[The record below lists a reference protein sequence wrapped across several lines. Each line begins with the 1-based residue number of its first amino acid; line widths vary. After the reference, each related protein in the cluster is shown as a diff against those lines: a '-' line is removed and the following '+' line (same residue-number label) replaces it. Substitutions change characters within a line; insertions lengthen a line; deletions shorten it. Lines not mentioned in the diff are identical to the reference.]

1 MSRKSLNDRIG
12 HVMNCARTLPTY
24 HGSLDQNPQ
33 GRGPRILV
41 AIECPVEALAVE
53 SLLRGDNYNHVRVT
67 TDVREIAPMFVR
79 WPFHLLIL
87 DMHSELTNSV
97 SVLQDLARPISAS
110 ELSVLALTN
119 PGAEQERLAA
129 LAAGATDTLTRPLS
143 HENALPSIRRALMSG
158 PAAVFSF

>member
-1 MSRKSLNDRIG
+1 
-12 HVMNCARTLPTY
+12 MNCARTLPTY
-24 HGSLDQNPQ
+24 HGALDQNPLD
-33 GRGPRILV
+33 RGPLILV
-41 AIECPVEALAVE
+41 AIEYPVEALAVE

-67 TDVREIAPMFVR
+67 TDVREVAPMFAR

-87 DMHSELTNSV
+87 DMHSELMSSV

-129 LAAGATDTLTRPLS
+129 LAAGATDTLTRPLN
-143 HENALPSIRRALMSG
+143 HENALPRIRRALMTG
-158 PAAVFSF
+158 PAAIFSF